1 MRNLPAPNGHI
12 DMKYLRTLILV
23 VTVAAGIATGFAIG
37 RATSPNQK
45 AVEAAEARAEKCATE
60 AATMTK
66 QATYWEATA
75 KTRAEE
81 ITRVTAELTLCNARP
96 TTNTGKI
103 KNNVR
108 LK

>member
-1 MRNLPAPNGHI
+1 
-12 DMKYLRTLILV
+12 MKYLYYILIAAV
-23 VTVAAGIATGFAIG
+23 CGAAGFGIG

-45 AVEAAEARAEKCATE
+45 AVKAAEERAAKAETALEKSKGETAVQATHATFWEATSKARAEE
-60 AATMTK
+60 LS
-66 QATYWEATA
+66 
-75 KTRAEE
+75 
-81 ITRVTAELTLCNARP
+81 RVTAALTLCNARP

>member
-1 MRNLPAPNGHI
+1 MK
-12 DMKYLRTLILV
+12 KYLNYAILAV
-23 VTVAAGIATGFAIG
+23 IALGGSAAGFGIG

-45 AVEAAEARAEKCATE
+45 AVKAAEERAAKAETALEKSKGETAVQATHATFWEATSKARAEE
-60 AATMTK
+60 LS
-66 QATYWEATA
+66 
-75 KTRAEE
+75 
-81 ITRVTAELTLCNARP
+81 RVTAALTLCNARP

>member
-1 MRNLPAPNGHI
+1 
-12 DMKYLRTLILV
+12 MKYLYYILI
-23 VTVAAGIATGFAIG
+23 AAVCGAGGFGIG

-45 AVEAAEARAEKCATE
+45 AVSAAEQRAAKAETALVKSKDETATQATHATFWEATSKARAEELA
-60 AATMTK
+60 
-66 QATYWEATA
+66 
-75 KTRAEE
+75 
-81 ITRVTAELTLCNARP
+81 RVTAELTVCNARP

>member
-1 MRNLPAPNGHI
+1 MK
-12 DMKYLRTLILV
+12 KYLNYAILAV
-23 VTVAAGIATGFAIG
+23 VAIAIGVSGFGIG

-45 AVEAAEARAEKCATE
+45 AVSAAEQRAAKAETALVKSKDETATQATHATFWEATSKARAEELA
-60 AATMTK
+60 
-66 QATYWEATA
+66 
-75 KTRAEE
+75 
-81 ITRVTAELTLCNARP
+81 RVTAALTLCNARP